1 MLVSFLALRPCG
13 PRVPL
18 GRSRWSGL
26 DIVDHSNFTCVLT
39 NVKEHKPTPRSR
51 KPIRPQRVRMSTL
64 GDLAAGEPVSDL
76 VPGVAES
83 AVICRYPDDR
93 LVASVTPQD
102 G

>member
-1 MLVSFLALRPCG
+1 
-13 PRVPL
+13 
-18 GRSRWSGL
+18 
-26 DIVDHSNFTCVLT
+26 
-39 NVKEHKPTPRSR
+39 
-51 KPIRPQRVRMSTL
+51 MSTL